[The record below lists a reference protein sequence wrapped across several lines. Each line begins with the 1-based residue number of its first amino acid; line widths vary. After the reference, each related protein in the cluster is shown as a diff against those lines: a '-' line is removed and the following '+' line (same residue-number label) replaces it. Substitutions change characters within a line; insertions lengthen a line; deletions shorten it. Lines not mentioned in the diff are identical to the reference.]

1 VTSDAFETFGVVTQ
15 TGLIYGCSD
24 PGGLDAPP
32 MPVVL
37 TARKATVLTPCASV
51 PLTDWTPVSKVTVG
65 NGRLTRA
72 VDTIDGAAFDPPRST
87 PFMSFFDSA
96 LSTDCLPATAADGV
110 LRCVPWLSSAF
121 VGYSDDACTVRV
133 AATPG
138 AGLPPSYIIEGS
150 KPSNGFPT
158 AQGALT
164 LYQVGAPVAAPTP
177 MYFQSDDGTCHLSGV
192 MSAFEIGAPVPSST
206 FVPFVLHDAAT
217 AF

>member
-1 VTSDAFETFGVVTQ
+1 
-15 TGLIYGCSD
+15 
-24 PGGLDAPP
+24 
-32 MPVVL
+32 
-37 TARKATVLTPCASV
+37 
-51 PLTDWTPVSKVTVG
+51 
-65 NGRLTRA
+65 
-72 VDTIDGAAFDPPRST
+72 
-87 PFMSFFDSA
+87 
-96 LSTDCLPATAADGV
+96 
-110 LRCVPWLSSAF
+110 VPWLSSAF